1 MWIKKMATKILL
13 LALCFQMGFNTVFAQ
28 TNAVNPADPKA
39 KTVADPAMAAAST
52 PVAAPVVLG
61 FLEWKSLRVHEAQ
74 QKVEQMNK
82 TQGQAQVWQ
91 EGKTAAD
98 AQAATSGPVEEQKLN
113 FNVDVALQ
121 LNIQD
126 YFSMYL
132 KNLTP
137 EEIKEASKKLNAD
150 EVAELLVAY
159 KNSQEKDKK
168 LPLKFSTVP
177 RDNAKSKKQKI

>member
-1 MWIKKMATKILL
+1 MQYGTFKKMTLKTLVISLIATPLW
-13 LALCFQMGFNTVFAQ
+13 AQ
-28 TNAVNPADPKA
+28 SKDTKTQDPQA
-39 KTVADPAMAAAST
+39 QVST
-52 PVAAPVVLG
+52 AAPAVAPTVLS

-82 TQGQAQVWQ
+82 NQSASPVWQ
-91 EGKTAAD
+91 EGKGAE
-98 AQAATSGPVEEQKLN
+98 AQVTDGQKLN

-137 EEIKEASKKLNAD
+137 EEFKEATKKLTGD
-150 EVAELLVAY
+150 DVAELLSAY
-159 KNSQEKDKK
+159 KNSLEKDKK
-168 LPLKFSTVP
+168 VPLKFS
-177 RDNAKSKKQKI
+177 RSAKDNAKSKNTEI